1 MRHLAGTRTDR
12 FSPLPAPS
20 STRRIRTSTMSP
32 LSAPISL
39 STEVQANPSEFPIAL
54 TFILL
59 HCSPSF
65 FSGAVPLSRDGSYLV
80 PGSYLSM
87 TNIIVS
93 EENPNCLFIR
103 IYMPS
108 EFEPCSVNL
117 LIDMERP
124 RISRFRRS
132 IDQYLVARNNRRRKE
147 RRGQHP

>member
-1 MRHLAGTRTDR
+1 
-12 FSPLPAPS
+12 
-20 STRRIRTSTMSP
+20 
-32 LSAPISL
+32 
-39 STEVQANPSEFPIAL
+39 
-54 TFILL
+54 
-59 HCSPSF
+59 
-65 FSGAVPLSRDGSYLV
+65 
-80 PGSYLSM
+80 M